1 MPVFHYRKQALFYL
15 QQKILQSRIFSQK
28 KDGEKMKR
36 NSKYFMALFLSLA
49 MTVTPAASAFA
60 QSQNAE
66 SDSSLDATTEVIDN
80 STTLPDGTYTPDT
93 FSWSGGSGRITISCD
108 EITVKDG
115 KAYAT
120 IVFSSEYYGYVK
132 ADGETYYGDSGDG
145 ISTFTIPVVLN
156 QNNTVIGMTTR
167 MSQAHEITYTIY
179 AALEEDGADSKEN
192 SESSTDTSSSNNLI
206 ATGNE
211 TLDETA
217 PKITGLESNGEAPV
231 SQGDYFRLYS
241 YENGILL
248 LEIDMET
255 DTDSSADTDSSEN
268 TTLYTANVV
277 KYLIL
282 PEAAEIPAGLD
293 KEAVLIQKP
302 VASIYNTSDSAKETL
317 DGLGFSDLITASGTY
332 KDTDYKALVK
342 NQCQLAILSSE
353 ILQVENEDVL
363 QDAAEKYSTLGI
375 PFIVDRSADEQSDA
389 SKEMWATVYASILEP
404 ADMAD

>member
-1 MPVFHYRKQALFYL
+1 
-15 QQKILQSRIFSQK
+15 
-28 KDGEKMKR
+28 
-36 NSKYFMALFLSLA
+36 MALFLSLA

-145 ISTFTIPVVLN
+145 ISTFTIPVALN

-248 LEIDMET
+248 LEIDMEI